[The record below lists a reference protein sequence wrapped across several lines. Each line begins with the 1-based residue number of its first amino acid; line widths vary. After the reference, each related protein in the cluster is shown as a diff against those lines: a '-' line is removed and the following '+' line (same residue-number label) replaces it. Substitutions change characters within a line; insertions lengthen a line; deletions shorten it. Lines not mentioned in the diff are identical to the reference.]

1 MSNEKKQAKWRP
13 NLFDIV
19 IVLIGIAVMAV
30 IVLVMRPAATNVSQ
44 TIPMQYTIELQNM
57 PEGAWE
63 NVQAGDSLTD
73 NIKNLGMG
81 KVVSVSAVPYTK
93 ATANAAGDHV
103 YQSQVPGYENVIIV
117 VEANMSVTDS
127 ALITEGGYT
136 VRVGGSVAAK
146 GPCYAGTGY
155 VIAVDRGEE

>member
-1 MSNEKKQAKWRP
+1 MSNEKKQFKWRP

-19 IVLIGIAVMAV
+19 IILIGIAVMAV
-30 IVLVMRPAATNVSQ
+30 IVLVMRPAAQNVSE
-44 TIPMQYTIELQNM
+44 TVSMEYTIELQNM
-57 PEGAWE
+57 PAGAWE
-63 NVQAGDSLTD
+63 NVQEGDALTD

-81 KVVSVSAVPYTK
+81 TVVSVSAVPYTR
-93 ATANAAGDHV
+93 AISDADGEHV
-103 YQSQVPGYENVIIV
+103 YQSEVPGYENVEIV
-117 VEANMSVTDS
+117 VRANMSVTDS

-155 VIAVDRGEE
+155 VISIDRGEG